1 MLKFDH
7 VYASYNKS
15 LVLKDINVTFEK
27 NKITTII
34 GPNGCGKST
43 LLQCVNNQVTISK
56 GNIYF
61 RGISLKD
68 IDIKE
73 KAKSIALLPQ
83 IRSISSITAKSLVEH
98 GRFPYLGFFRKPTE
112 EDKKIVDKSMEF
124 TNTYDFR
131 HTNIEELSGGER
143 QRVFFA
149 MTLAQGSELI
159 LLDEPTTY
167 LDIYYQYEV
176 LNLIKRLKNQGK
188 TIILVLHDI
197 AQAIAISDSI
207 VLMNEGRVIAH
218 DKPENLVS
226 NHLIE
231 DIFKVKCKI
240 LKDGNESHFI
250 FTP

>member
-1 MLKFDH
+1 MLKFH
-7 VYASYNKS
+7 NIYASYNNN
-15 LVLKDINVTFEK
+15 LVLKDINVTFEE

-43 LLQCVNNQVTISK
+43 LLQCVNNQVNLIK
-56 GNIYF
+56 GDIYF
-61 RGISLKD
+61 KGTSLKD

-73 KAKSIALLPQ
+73 KAKRIALLPQ
-83 IRSISSITAKSLVEH
+83 LRSISSITAKSLVEH
-98 GRFPYLGFFRKPTE
+98 GRFPYLGFLRKPSI
-112 EDKKIVDKSMEF
+112 EDKNIVDEAMHF
-124 TNTYDFR
+124 TNTYDFQ

-176 LNLIKRLKNQGK
+176 LNLVKRLKNQGK

-197 AQAIAISDSI
+197 SQAIAISDSI
-207 VLMNEGRVIAH
+207 VLMNEGKVIAH
-218 DKPENLVS
+218 DKPENLVK

-240 LKDGNESHFI
+240 LKDGEESHFI

>member
-7 VYASYNKS
+7 VYASYNNN

-43 LLQCVNNQVTISK
+43 LLQCVNNQVNISK

-61 RGISLKD
+61 RDISLKD
-68 IDIKE
+68 IDRKE

-98 GRFPYLGFFRKPTE
+98 GRFPYLGFLRKPTD

-149 MTLAQGSELI
+149 MTLSQGSELI

-176 LNLIKRLKNQGK
+176 LNLIKKLKIQGK

-207 VLMNEGRVIAH
+207 VLMNEGKIIAH
-218 DKPENLVS
+218 DKPENLVN

-240 LKDGNESHFI
+240 LKDGEESHFI

>member
-1 MLKFDH
+1 MLKFNH
-7 VYASYNKS
+7 VYASYNNN

-43 LLQCVNNQVTISK
+43 LLQCVNNQVNISN

-61 RGISLKD
+61 RDIPLND

-73 KAKSIALLPQ
+73 KAKSIAILPQ

-98 GRFPYLGFFRKPTE
+98 GRFPYLGFLRKPTDD
-112 EDKKIVDKSMEF
+112 DKKIVDKAMEF
-124 TNTYDFR
+124 TNTYDFQY
-131 HTNIEELSGGER
+131 TNIEELSGGER

-188 TIILVLHDI
+188 TIVLVLHDI
-197 AQAIAISDSI
+197 AEAIAISDSI
-207 VLMNEGRVIAH
+207 VLMNQGKIIAH
-218 DKPENLVS
+218 DKPENLVN